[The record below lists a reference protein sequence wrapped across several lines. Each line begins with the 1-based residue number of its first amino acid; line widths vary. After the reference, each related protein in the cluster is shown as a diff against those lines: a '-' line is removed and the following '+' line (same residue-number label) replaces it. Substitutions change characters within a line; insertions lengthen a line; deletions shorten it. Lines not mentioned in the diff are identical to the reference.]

1 MSSTPLTILHTSDW
15 HLGRSLYGK
24 KRYQEFE
31 DFLNWM
37 LTQLHEQQVDVL
49 LIAGDVFD
57 TTTPS
62 NKAQELYYHFLQQV
76 AQSPCQHVVIIA
88 GNHDSPSFLEAP
100 KTLLKAL
107 QIHVVGSPSANI
119 EDDVLVLYDAQQ
131 QAELIVCAVPYLRDK
146 DIRTTQAGESPEEKN
161 QHLLQNIHAHY
172 HAIAERAEQ
181 LQAQHASHPPIIATG
196 HLFAT
201 GGQTIDGDGVRELYV
216 GSLNRVPAA
225 AFSPAFSYVALGHL
239 HVPQMVDQNPNIRYS
254 GSPLPMGF
262 GEARQQKSLCIVQLL
277 AGQATVSLL
286 PIPVFQKLV
295 SIRGD
300 WPHIHNALQQLTPS
314 ELPVWVEVIYD
325 GDELISNL
333 RERIDHAIEGSAVD
347 VLRVQNQR
355 VIERLLQRTHQTE
368 TLEEM
373 SVTEV
378 FERCLTAHEIPE
390 EQRPLLR
397 EHYQHIVQSLEEN
410 DNHSA

>member
-1 MSSTPLTILHTSDW
+1 MPSSPINILHTSDW

-31 DFLNWM
+31 DFLDWL
-37 LTQLHEQQVDVL
+37 LTQLHEHHIDVL

-76 AQSPCQHVVIIA
+76 AQSPCRHVVIIA

-100 KTLLKAL
+100 KSLLKAL
-107 QIHVVGSPSANI
+107 RIHVVGSPSATP
-119 EDDVLVLYDAQQ
+119 EDDVLVLCDAQQ

-146 DIRTTQAGESPEEKN
+146 DIRSTQAGESPEEKN
-161 QHLLQNIHAHY
+161 QQLLQNIHAHY
-172 HAIAERAEQ
+172 HAIAAQAEQ
-181 LQAQHASHPPIIATG
+181 IQAQYASRPPIIATG

-216 GSLNRVPAA
+216 GSLNRVPAS
-225 AFSPAFSYVALGHL
+225 AFPSVFSYVALGHL
-239 HVPQMVDQNPNIRYS
+239 HVPQMVAQDPRIRYS
-254 GSPLPMGF
+254 GSPLAMGF
-262 GEARQQKSLCIVQLL
+262 GEATQQKSLCLVRIE
-277 AGQATVSLL
+277 GQQIKLSLL
-286 PIPVFQKLV
+286 PIPVFQQLV

-300 WPHIHNALQQLTPS
+300 WPQIQSTLEQLSTTS
-314 ELPVWVEVIYD
+314 AAVWVEIIYD
-325 GDELISNL
+325 GAELIGNL
-333 RERIDHAIEGSAVD
+333 RERIDDSIRDTTID
-347 VLRVQNQR
+347 VLRIQNQR

-373 SVTEV
+373 SVNEV
-378 FERCLTAHEIPE
+378 FERCLSAHDIPE
-390 EQRPLLR
+390 EQRPILR
-397 EHYQHIVQSLEEN
+397 DHYQQIVQLLEEN

>member
-1 MSSTPLTILHTSDW
+1 MSSTPLNILHTSDW

-24 KRYQEFE
+24 RRYQEFE
-31 DFLNWM
+31 DFLHWL
-37 LTQLHEQQVDVL
+37 LTQLHEQHVDVL
-49 LIAGDVFD
+49 LIAGDIFD

-76 AQSPCQHVVIIA
+76 AQSPCRHVVIIA

-100 KTLLKAL
+100 KSLLKAL
-107 QIHVVGSPSANI
+107 RIHVVGSPSTALK
-119 EDDVLVLYDAQQ
+119 DDVLVLFDERQ

-146 DIRTTQAGESPEEKN
+146 DIRTTQAGESPDEKN
-161 QHLLQNIHAHY
+161 QQLLQNIHAHY
-172 HAIAERAEQ
+172 QAIAAQAEQ
-181 LQAQHASHPPIIATG
+181 IQAQYDPRPPIIATG

-201 GGQTIDGDGVRELYV
+201 GGQTVDGDGVRELYV
-216 GSLNRVPAA
+216 GSLNRVPAS
-225 AFSPAFSYVALGHL
+225 AFSPVFLYVALGHL
-239 HVPQMVDQNPNIRYS
+239 HVPQMVAQDPRIRYS

-262 GEARQQKSLCIVQLL
+262 GEATQQKSLCLVRLQNHHVDL
-277 AGQATVSLL
+277 SLL

-300 WPHIHNALQQLTPS
+300 WPQIQHTLQQLSTES
-314 ELPVWVEVIYD
+314 EAVWVEVIYD
-325 GDELISNL
+325 GDELIGNL
-333 RERIDHAIEGSAVD
+333 RERIDQTIEGSAVD

-378 FERCLTAHEIPE
+378 FERCLTAHDIPE
-390 EQRPLLR
+390 EQRPVLR
-397 EHYQHIVQSLEEN
+397 EHYQHIVQSLEES
-410 DNHSA
+410 DNRSV